1 MNKYMEPAVLSVIKF
16 QFCSGGRRR
25 KKENE
30 EEEDKK
36 TKKQKNLRQLT

>member
-30 EEEDKK
+30 EEEEK